1 MAKKKFL
8 NLDNMNILW
17 DNIDRNFLRR
27 EDIPYTEFE
36 ELETDSNTIIGAIN
50 ELYRLISG
58 GVNPVYPSIS
68 CGTSSITENY
78 QSITKT
84 VTATYKDFVKIN
96 DPQVTGGSWLTV
108 TQSGSDDSRTYSI
121 KLAENN
127 GATRTGSI
135 VLSCTGINGN
145 AQHTI
150 SVKQNGIGDA
160 TITVESSFPTTLSDH
175 KAFSRSACYVT
186 YSNWTSINQPTSN
199 ASWLTI
205 KEVTGNVDRC
215 NYQISVTENTGSQRS
230 AKLTFS
236 CVGKNGKTISKTHTI
251 TQPEAG
257 AASISFNPNP
267 VNVAWDAENATVQV
281 TYSNH
286 SSVLTPTE
294 ALAWVDAIEEVTH
307 SGNTYTYRVSGIT
320 KNPSNTSR
328 TGKLKFGCNNLLGSP
343 VYSEV
348 SLVQAKAPAGT
359 LTVTPTSKTISAD
372 GGTITFTVSFS
383 NSEYYW
389 VEKDTSATWLTIPTT
404 SDSTSGGSTSPSYTV
419 TVAANTNTTSRST
432 HLVFKCHG
440 HDSQDQSVKVTI
452 TQSGKVVVT
461 DNITVSPTSW
471 ASISE
476 NGGTRSISITS
487 NTNWTISNKPSWITT
502 STTSGNGNGTVT
514 LTASSNTGSA
524 RNGSIVFTA
533 GTASATVTVSQKAY
547 VPDTPEPEVLPMY
560 YGYIPYDSSIAS
572 STWVSEGFNL
582 IAEDWIINGVTN
594 GNITKADAGAMGKT
608 SWGITPKQSFVVIAV
623 PSSSGLVATQ
633 DDGFGGKIQFNV
645 NPNSNGSVKLLIN
658 GVQYDLYGQRDSLG
672 FYNNA
677 FFYIDKN

>member
-50 ELYRLISG
+50 ELYKLISG

-108 TQSGSDDSRTYSI
+108 TQTGSDDSRTYSI

-135 VLSCTGINGN
+135 VLSCTGRNGN

-186 YSNWTSINQPTSN
+186 YSNWVSINQPTSD

-215 NYQISVTENTGSQRS
+215 NYQISATENTGSQRS

-267 VNVAWDAENATVQV
+267 VNVAWDAEDATVQV

-286 SSVLTPTE
+286 SSILTPTE
-294 ALAWVDAIEEVTH
+294 VLTWVDAIEEVTH
-307 SGNTYTYRVSGIT
+307 SGNTYTYRISGIT

-372 GGTITFTVSFS
+372 GGNITFTVAFS

-389 VEKDTSATWLTIPTT
+389 VEKDTNATWLTIPTT
-404 SDSTSGGSTSPSYTV
+404 SDSTSGGSTSKSYTV
-419 TVAANTNTTSRST
+419 TVAANTGASRST

-440 HDSQDQSVKVTI
+440 HDSQDQNVKVTI
-452 TQSGKVVVT
+452 TQS
-461 DNITVSPTSW
+461 
-471 ASISE
+471 
-476 NGGTRSISITS
+476 
-487 NTNWTISNKPSWITT
+487 
-502 STTSGNGNGTVT
+502 
-514 LTASSNTGSA
+514 
-524 RNGSIVFTA
+524 
-533 GTASATVTVSQKAY
+533 AY
-547 VPDTPEPEVLPMY
+547 TPDTPEPEVLPMY
-560 YGYIPYDSSIAS
+560 IGYIPLNTLVKYNIADENCYS
-572 STWVSEGFNL
+572 KLTEN
-582 IAEDWIINGVTN
+582 IINEGVNN
-594 GNITKADAGAMGKT
+594 GEIIKTDSKVMDADYTGFGNVPAE
-608 SWGITPKQSFVVIAV
+608 SILIIAI
-623 PSSSGLVATQ
+623 PQSSGLKAN
-633 DDGFGGKIQFNV
+633 KWNV
-645 NPNSNGSVKLLIN
+645 ISRDCDFSVEPASNGNNTIVIEGNSYGIYGEFTEYALIEN
-658 GVQYDLYGQRDSLG
+658 SKEIY
-672 FYNNA
+672 FK
-677 FFYIDKN
+677 IK

>member
-50 ELYRLISG
+50 ELYKLISG
-58 GVNPVYPSIS
+58 GINPVYPSIS
-68 CGTSSITENY
+68 CGASSITENY

-108 TQSGSDDSRTYSI
+108 TQTGSDDSRTYSI
-121 KLAENN
+121 ELAENN

-135 VLSCTGINGN
+135 VLSCTGRNGN

-175 KAFSRSACYVT
+175 KSFSRSACYVT
-186 YSNWTSINQPTSN
+186 YSNWASINQPTSD

-215 NYQISVTENTGSQRS
+215 NYQISATENTGSQRS
-230 AKLTFS
+230 ANLTFS

-267 VNVAWDAENATVQV
+267 VNVAWDAEDATVQV

-307 SGNTYTYRVSGIT
+307 SGNTYTYRISGIT

-328 TGKLKFGCNNLLGSP
+328 TGNLKFGCNNLLGSP

-372 GGTITFTVSFS
+372 GGTITFTVEFG

-389 VEKDTSATWLTIPTT
+389 VEKDTNATWLTIPTT
-404 SDSTSGGSTSPSYTV
+404 NDSTSGGSTSKSYTV
-419 TVAANTNTTSRST
+419 TVAANTSTASRST

-440 HDSQDQSVKVTI
+440 HDSQDQNVKVTI
-452 TQSGKVVVT
+452 TQETHV
-461 DNITVSPTSW
+461 
-471 ASISE
+471 
-476 NGGTRSISITS
+476 
-487 NTNWTISNKPSWITT
+487 
-502 STTSGNGNGTVT
+502 
-514 LTASSNTGSA
+514 
-524 RNGSIVFTA
+524 
-533 GTASATVTVSQKAY
+533 
-547 VPDTPEPEVLPMY
+547 DTLPMY
-560 YGYIPYDSSIAS
+560 IGYIPTA
-572 STWVSEGFNL
+572 
-582 IAEDWIINGVTN
+582 IIDKY
-594 GNITKADAGAMGKT
+594 NIWNKT
-608 SWGITPKQSFVVIAV
+608 SAYSKITAEVINECVQNNYIKESAASQITADYNGFGDVPADSLLIIALPK
-623 PSSSGLVATQ
+623 SSGLKATKWNVISQ
-633 DDGFGGKIQFNV
+633 DCDFSV
-645 NPNSNGSVKLLIN
+645 NPKSNGENSIVLN
-658 GVQYDLYGQRDSLG
+658 GIDYSLYGQYAQYELV
-672 FYNNA
+672 
-677 FFYIDKN
+677 KNSNEIYYKIK

>member
-50 ELYRLISG
+50 ELYKLISG

-108 TQSGSDDSRTYSI
+108 TQTGSDDSRTYSI

-135 VLSCTGINGN
+135 VLSCTGRNGN

-186 YSNWTSINQPTSN
+186 YSNWTSINQPTSD

-215 NYQISVTENTGSQRS
+215 NYQISATENTGAQRS

-267 VNVAWDAENATVQV
+267 INVAWDAEDATVQV

-286 SSVLTPTE
+286 SSILTPTE
-294 ALAWVDAIEEVTH
+294 TLTWVDAIEEVTH
-307 SGNTYTYRVSGIT
+307 SGNTYTYRISGIT

-372 GGTITFTVSFS
+372 GGTITFTVAFS

-404 SDSTSGGSTSPSYTV
+404 SDPTSGGSTSKSYTV

-432 HLVFKCHG
+432 HLIFKCHG
-440 HDSQDQSVKVTI
+440 HDSQDQNVKVTI
-452 TQSGKVVVT
+452 TQS
-461 DNITVSPTSW
+461 
-471 ASISE
+471 
-476 NGGTRSISITS
+476 
-487 NTNWTISNKPSWITT
+487 
-502 STTSGNGNGTVT
+502 
-514 LTASSNTGSA
+514 
-524 RNGSIVFTA
+524 
-533 GTASATVTVSQKAY
+533 AY
-547 VPDTPEPEVLPMY
+547 TPDVPEPQVLPMY
-560 YGYIPYDSSIAS
+560 WGHIPTDLAIEYNINAPNGFFDNLSQPCIDACIQRGTIVKIDDPNSMVDEITSYGVVNKPAYATILIPENDTLYAKNWNSLEQDHDFYDV
-572 STWVSEGFNL
+572 TGTGRVDNVSNGNK
-582 IAEDWIINGVTN
+582 IISING
-594 GNITKADAGAMGKT
+594 
-608 SWGITPKQSFVVIAV
+608 
-623 PSSSGLVATQ
+623 
-633 DDGFGGKIQFNV
+633 
-645 NPNSNGSVKLLIN
+645 IN
-658 GVQYDLYGQRDSLG
+658 YKLYGQIINTNLDEINTSMYFVIR
-672 FYNNA
+672 
-677 FFYIDKN
+677 K

>member
-50 ELYRLISG
+50 ELYKLISG
-58 GVNPVYPSIS
+58 GINPVYPSIS
-68 CGTSSITENY
+68 CSTSSITENY

-84 VTATYKDFVKIN
+84 VAATYKDFVKIN

-108 TQSGSDDSRTYSI
+108 TQTGSDDSRTYSI

-135 VLSCTGINGN
+135 VLSCTGRNGN

-186 YSNWTSINQPTSN
+186 YSNWVSINQPTSD

-215 NYQISVTENTGSQRS
+215 NYQISATENTGSQRS
-230 AKLTFS
+230 ANLTFS

-267 VNVAWDAENATVQV
+267 VNVAWDAEDATVQV

-307 SGNTYTYRVSGIT
+307 SGNTYTYRISGIT

-348 SLVQAKAPAGT
+348 SLIQAKAPAGT
-359 LTVTPTSKTISAD
+359 LTVTPTSKTISAS
-372 GGTITFTVSFS
+372 GGTITFTVEFS

-389 VEKDTSATWLTIPTT
+389 VEKDTNATWLTIPTT
-404 SDSTSGGSTSPSYTV
+404 SDSTSGGSTSKSYTV
-419 TVAANTNTTSRST
+419 TVAANTGTASRST

-440 HDSQDQSVKVTI
+440 HDSQDQNVKVTI
-452 TQSGKVVVT
+452 TQEAHT
-461 DNITVSPTSW
+461 DILPMY
-471 ASISE
+471 I
-476 NGGTRSISITS
+476 G
-487 NTNWTISNKPSWITT
+487 
-502 STTSGNGNGTVT
+502 
-514 LTASSNTGSA
+514 
-524 RNGSIVFTA
+524 
-533 GTASATVTVSQKAY
+533 Y
-547 VPDTPEPEVLPMY
+547 VPDPELKISDYSDITADM
-560 YGYIPYDSSIAS
+560 IK
-572 STWVSEGFNL
+572 T
-582 IAEDWIINGVTN
+582 GVTN
-594 GNITKADAGAMGKT
+594 GNIISTDAKAVTADYT
-608 SWGITPKQSFVVIAV
+608 SFGNVPEESFLVIAL
-623 PSSSGLVATQ
+623 PQSSGLTATKWNIIEQ
-633 DDGFGGKIQFNV
+633 DCPF
-645 NPNSNGSVKLLIN
+645 SVKPITN
-658 GVQYDLYGQRDSLG
+658 GETSLTIDGESYQLYGELTPYTLVVG
-672 FYNNA
+672 NNEI
-677 FFYIDKN
+677 YYKIK